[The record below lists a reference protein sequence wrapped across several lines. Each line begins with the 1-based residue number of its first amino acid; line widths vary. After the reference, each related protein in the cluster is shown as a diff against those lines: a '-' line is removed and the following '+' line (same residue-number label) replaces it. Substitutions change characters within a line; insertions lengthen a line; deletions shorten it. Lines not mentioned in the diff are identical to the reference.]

1 MDKDQANS
9 YIADLTSGKIKLSDP
24 AEQQLLAHFLEV
36 HKEILESGQRYD
48 QLQAEL
54 AQLRSTLTRTEG
66 KREAFADLLISA
78 EVQRQN
84 KLDQSAKPR
93 AASFPQ
99 EHVPCTP
106 AEIQNLLNSGGC
118 VHMTPPPPPLPES

>member
-9 YIADLTSGKIKLSDP
+9 YIAALTSGKIKLSDP

-54 AQLRSTLTRTEG
+54 VQLRSTLARIEG
-66 KREAFADLLISA
+66 KREAFADLLVSA
-78 EVQRQN
+78 EVQRQT
-84 KLDQSAKPR
+84 KRDQSAMPR
-93 AASFPQ
+93 AASFAQ
-99 EHVPCTP
+99 EHVPRTP
-106 AEIQNLLNSGGC
+106 AEIQNLLNSGGY
-118 VHMTPPPPPLPES
+118 VHMTPPPESLKK